1 MWLASGASLH
11 PVGALCIQ
19 CSQRLTPG
27 ATASRRAPIRPVVNC
42 SGASETGG
50 GAVEAT
56 CFRPEAAFKGIAPTH
71 CHMCE
76 RQFHQES
83 CQCQC
88 HSLSAESV

>member
-11 PVGALCIQ
+11 PFGALCIQ
-19 CSQRLTPG
+19 CSQRRTPG
-27 ATASRRAPIRPVVNC
+27 ATVSLRPVVNC

-76 RQFHQES
+76 RKR
-83 CQCQC
+83 
-88 HSLSAESV
+88 AVSVNVRA